1 MIVVFYTFGI
11 FSKYKVLNEQ
21 DKFDE
26 QSQMEALTIEDEDTS
41 TEDVTNPWF

>member
-26 QSQMEALTIEDEDTS
+26 QSQMEALTIEDTS